1 MEDAIGYTDDRTLA
15 SCAEA
20 TPSQH
25 PAQVVHEKMYKLL
38 LVFASAQAL
47 KRPQRAL
54 AVRGGEIDPIQ
65 IGKGIVAASGLY
77 AAFDPKGNLEKYGC
91 KNIGKSGETLMRAGA
106 LGQLVFAAALNMDSE
121 VVHGQISYHM
131 LAFVLLSQPTWEFH
145 QAPKMPDAIWMAIM
159 GAVGYKTLDGSLS
172 KWVITAICLAN
183 GAQFFLAPDSAVDMY
198 EMKGVSKLG
207 KAMMTGLGAQLLGVG
222 TYLACLLKDKSQSEA
237 FAYAMCVYAATGTKF
252 ALVDSNDLNV
262 PKAGPLAW
270 AALSL
275 GLAYKAL
282 N

>member
-1 MEDAIGYTDDRTLA
+1 
-15 SCAEA
+15 
-20 TPSQH
+20 
-25 PAQVVHEKMYKLL
+25 MYKLL
-38 LVFASAQAL
+38 LVLASAAAL

-54 AVRGGEIDPIQ
+54 AVRGGEVDPIQ
-65 IGKGIVAASGLY
+65 VGKGIVAASGLY

-145 QAPKMPDAIWMAIM
+145 QAPKMPGAIWMAIM

-183 GAQFFLAPDSAVDMY
+183 GAQFFLATDSAVDMY

-207 KAMMTGLGAQLLGVG
+207 KAMMKMLGGQMLCVG
-222 TYLACLLKDKSQSEA
+222 TYLAALIKGKSESEA
-237 FAYAMCVYAATGTKF
+237 FAYAMAVNGLAAAKF
-252 ALVDSNDLNV
+252 AFVEADDLNV

-270 AALSL
+270 TALS
-275 GLAYKAL
+275 GALAYKAL

>member
-1 MEDAIGYTDDRTLA
+1 
-15 SCAEA
+15 
-20 TPSQH
+20 
-25 PAQVVHEKMYKLL
+25 MYKLV
-38 LVFASAQAL
+38 LVLASAQAL
-47 KRPQRAL
+47 KRPQQRAL
-54 AVRGGEIDPIQ
+54 AVRGGEVDPIQ
-65 IGKGIVAASGLY
+65 IGKGIIAASGVY
-77 AAFDPKGNLEKYGC
+77 GAFDPKANLEKYGC
-91 KNIGKSGETLMRAGA
+91 KNIGGSAEAFMRAGA

-121 VVHGQISYHM
+121 NVHGQISYHM

-183 GAQFFLAPDSAVDMY
+183 GAQFFLATDSAVDMY

-207 KAMMTGLGAQLLGVG
+207 KAMMKMLGGQMLCVG
-222 TYLACLLKDKSQSEA
+222 TYLAALIKGKSESEA
-237 FAYAMCVYAATGTKF
+237 FAYAMAVNGLAAAKF
-252 ALVDSNDLNV
+252 AFVEADDLNV

-270 AALSL
+270 TALS
-275 GLAYKAL
+275 GALAYKAL

>member
-1 MEDAIGYTDDRTLA
+1 
-15 SCAEA
+15 
-20 TPSQH
+20 
-25 PAQVVHEKMYKLL
+25 MYKLL
-38 LVFASAQAL
+38 LVLASAAAL

-54 AVRGGEIDPIQ
+54 AVRGGEVDPIQ
-65 IGKGIVAASGLY
+65 VGKGIVAASGLY

-121 VVHGQISYHM
+121 NVHGQISYHM

-183 GAQFFLAPDSAVDMY
+183 GAQFFLATDSAVDMY

-207 KAMMTGLGAQLLGVG
+207 KAMIGMLGAQFLSVG
-222 TYLACLLKDKSQSEA
+222 TYLAALLKDKSQSEA
-237 FAYAMCVYAATGTKF
+237 FAYAMVVYAATGTKF

-262 PKAGPLAW
+262 PKAGPLVW
-270 AALSL
+270 AAISL

>member
-1 MEDAIGYTDDRTLA
+1 
-15 SCAEA
+15 
-20 TPSQH
+20 
-25 PAQVVHEKMYKLL
+25 MYKLL
-38 LVFASAQAL
+38 LVLASAAAL

-54 AVRGGEIDPIQ
+54 AVRGGEVDPMQ
-65 IGKGIVAASGLY
+65 IGKGLVAASGIY
-77 AAFDPKGNLEKYGC
+77 GAFDPAANLAKYGVS
-91 KNIGKSGETLMRAGA
+91 NSNPSANAIMRAGA
-106 LGQLVFAAALNMDSE
+106 WSQLLFAAALNLDTDK
-121 VVHGQISYHM
+121 VHGQIMYHSI
-131 LAFVLLSQPTWEFH
+131 AWLLITQPCWEKH
-145 QAPKMPDAIWMAIM
+145 QAPKAPDAIWMAIM

-172 KWVITAICLAN
+172 PWVATAIWLIN
-183 GAQFFLAPDSAVDMY
+183 GAQFFLSPQSAIDQY

-207 KAMMTGLGAQLLGVG
+207 KAMIGMLGAQFLSVG
-222 TYLACLLKDKSQSEA
+222 TYLAALLKDKSQSEA

-262 PKAGPLAW
+262 PKAGQLAW